1 MGALDSAG
9 EGNMI
14 LTIEP
19 KGEKGRAFGAEC
31 LSYATADGLWS
42 ETQTTHKRPIWATF
56 AGPSEALR
64 AFGENLRLGHVAR
77 HNVNAYASRGDT
89 RFEFLRSVPYRWW
102 TRPLPA
108 GGSML
113 SVAHTSLLSW
123 RVPPEESL
131 RYRFMSLPALSWL
144 EAQRFDLDGA
154 RKSLDLLI
162 ASSVEDRI
170 AVACADR
177 DYSVYPYQDRYKS
190 KISVEGLTERGFGD
204 PIHALIGYGAVLLHY
219 MDHRLPLP
227 IPRDPVF
234 GAWLLLVGHYGDG
247 PVSLNSRIDS
257 DLRRAYGIEV
267 HEPKASG
274 YSTGFTFHGFR
285 GSADRQL
292 KQIGDWL
299 AREVRRWADVVG
311 GV

>member
-1 MGALDSAG
+1 
-9 EGNMI
+9 MI

-113 SVAHTSLLSW
+113 SVAHPSLLSW

-170 AVACADR
+170 AVAYADR
-177 DYSVYPYQDRYKS
+177 DYSVYPHRERYKS

-227 IPRDPVF
+227 VPRDPVF

-274 YSTGFTFHGFR
+274 CSTGFTFHGFR
-285 GSADRQL
+285 GSTDRQL

>member
-1 MGALDSAG
+1 ML
-9 EGNMI
+9 

-31 LSYATADGLWS
+31 LSYATADRLWVDS
-42 ETQTTHKRPIWATF
+42 QTTHKRPVWATF

-64 AFGENLRLGHVAR
+64 AFGENLRLGHAAR
-77 HNVNAYASRGDT
+77 HSTHSYTSRGDT

-113 SVAHTSLLSW
+113 NVAHTSILSW

-131 RYRFMSLPALSWL
+131 RYKFMVIPALSWI
-144 EAQRFDLDGA
+144 EAQRFDVDAA
-154 RKSLDLLI
+154 RADLGRLI
-162 ASSVEDRI
+162 KSSVRDEIATTSWDR
-170 AVACADR
+170 
-177 DYSVYPYQDRYKS
+177 KS
-190 KISVEGLTERGFGD
+190 KIDIEGLAERGFGERL
-204 PIHALIGYGAVLLHY
+204 HTLIGYGALLLHY

-247 PVSLNSRIDS
+247 PVSLNSRTS
-257 DLRRAYGIEV
+257 SEAQRYLGVEV
-267 HEPKASG
+267 HEPSASG
-274 YSTGFTFHGFR
+274 CASGFTFHGYQ
-285 GSADRQL
+285 GSGDVVL
-292 KQIGDWL
+292 KRISDWL

-311 GV
+311 VRHGA